1 MNNWRQ
7 IFLFVFLMFIL
18 MRLQYYIADRFLLD
32 WLAAHSIDAIWVE
45 SFVFS
50 WSIGLAY
57 HMVKRTAKWK
67 WLA

>member
-1 MNNWRQ
+1 
-7 IFLFVFLMFIL
+7 MFIL
-18 MRLQYYIADRFLLD
+18 MRLQYYIADRFLSD
-32 WLAAHSIDAIWVE
+32 WFAAHSIDAIWVE

-50 WSIGLAY
+50 WSMGLAY